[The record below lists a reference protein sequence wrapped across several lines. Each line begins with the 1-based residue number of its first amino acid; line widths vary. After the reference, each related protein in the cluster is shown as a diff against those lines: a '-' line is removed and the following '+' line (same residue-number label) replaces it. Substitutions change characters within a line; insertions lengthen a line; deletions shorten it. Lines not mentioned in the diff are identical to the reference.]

1 MKRQDTIHALEM
13 ELRGLN
19 SELYNKHIEHSRMIM
34 RIGEMETLRA
44 ELQVRLNDLLSPIGG
59 DNAQPQKD
67 RPVGL
72 VED

>member
-34 RIGEMETLRA
+34 QIGEIETLRA
-44 ELQVRLNDLLSPIGG
+44 ELQLRLNDLLSPIGG